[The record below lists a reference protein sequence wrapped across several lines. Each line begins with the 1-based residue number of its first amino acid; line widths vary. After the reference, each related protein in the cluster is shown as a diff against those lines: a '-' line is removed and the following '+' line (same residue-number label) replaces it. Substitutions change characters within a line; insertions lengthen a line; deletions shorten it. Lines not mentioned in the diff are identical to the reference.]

1 VAPDTL
7 LRWYRRLVAQK
18 YDGSS
23 KRGHPRP
30 RRAPDIV
37 ELMLRMARENS
48 RWGYTRIRGRF
59 VQRGSQPG
67 RNTIKRILLEAG
79 MDPAPARNKRSSWSA
94 FLRAHWGAI
103 AAMDFFTVEV
113 VTLTGLVRY
122 HVLFVIDLARRRGE
136 FAGIVHEPHEAW
148 MKQIARYLTDAVHGF
163 LLANAISSWIAT
175 RCLRQHSVRCS
186 PARAS
191 RVCDCQRAVRI

>member
-1 VAPDTL
+1 
-7 LRWYRRLVAQK
+7 
-18 YDGSS
+18 
-23 KRGHPRP
+23 
-30 RRAPDIV
+30 
-37 ELMLRMARENS
+37 
-48 RWGYTRIRGRF
+48 
-59 VQRGSQPG
+59 
-67 RNTIKRILLEAG
+67 
-79 MDPAPARNKRSSWSA
+79 
-94 FLRAHWGAI
+94 
-103 AAMDFFTVEV
+103 MDFFTVEV